1 MSIELLPQVGS
12 HTNASMAQMQPFL
25 FTRKQDLD
33 GLSSMPQVGLLPA
46 ELGSDTSAQKHTL
59 NPGAAPDSS
68 NHHHLWVVRKQ
79 SFWTTQTHP
88 ITACV
93 FQATPELQ
101 RHIDS

>member
-12 HTNASMAQMQPFL
+12 HTNASMAQMQPFM
-25 FTRKQDLD
+25 FARKQDSD
-33 GLSSMPQVGLLPA
+33 GLSSMSQVGLLPA
-46 ELGSDTSAQKHTL
+46 ELGSDTSAQKHTP
-59 NPGAAPDSS
+59 NPGAAPDSR
-68 NHHHLWVVRKQ
+68 NHHRLWVVRKQ
-79 SFWTTQTHP
+79 SFWTTQAHA